1 MDDRSK
7 SSKTRRIILFPMP
20 FQGHMNPMMQLANIL
35 HSKGFTISI
44 LHHPYNSPHSSNY
57 PHLAFHLIPDGLSE
71 DQVSIHDI
79 PRVLHLLNTECIG
92 PSRECLRKLLATHDD
107 IECIITDA
115 MMYCSKDV
123 VEDLGIHRIVLRT
136 SSVSSFLAF
145 ATLPLLQEKG
155 YYYSDHNNNN
165 NLESR
170 RDDPVPELPPL
181 RVKDIPSIQSQNP
194 DVALKIIGNLVQG
207 TKTASGLIFNTFPD
221 LEEPNLPNLREHF
234 RMPTFLIG
242 PFHKFFSAASSSLLT
257 QDRSAISWLDTQK
270 PDSVLYVSFGS
281 LAAMDED
288 HVTEVAWGLANSMQ
302 PFLWVV
308 RPGLV
313 QGSEWLESL
322 PNEFLEI
329 TSKRGYIVKWAPQ
342 QEVLSHP
349 AVGGFWTHSGWNSV
363 LESICEGVPMICSSF
378 FGDQTVNSRYI
389 NDVWNLGIELE
400 KGFERE
406 EIESAIRKIMVD
418 GEGQEIRER
427 ALRLKEKVQGSLKTD
442 GFSSQSLNDLS
453 DFISSFKSSGA

>member
-1 MDDRSK
+1 MDDPSK
-7 SSKTRRIILFPMP
+7 SSKTRRIILFPLP
-20 FQGHMNPMMQLANIL
+20 FQGHINPMIQLANIL

-44 LHHPYNSPHSSNY
+44 IHTHFNSPDPSKY
-57 PHLAFHLIPDGLSE
+57 PHLTFHFIPVGLSE
-71 DQVSIHDI
+71 DQASIHDI
-79 PRVLHLLNTECIG
+79 LRALHLLNTECIG

-107 IECIITDA
+107 IQCMITDA

-136 SSVSSFLAF
+136 SSVCSFLAF

-155 YYYSDHNNNN
+155 YFSDHHN
-165 NLESR
+165 NLGI

-181 RVKDIPSIQSQNP
+181 RVKDIPSIQRPNP
-194 DVALKIIGNLVQG
+194 NDALKIIRNMVQG
-207 TKTASGLIFNTFPD
+207 TKTASGLILNTFQE
-221 LEEPNLPNLREHF
+221 LEEPNLDYLCQHF

-378 FGDQTVNSRYI
+378 FSDQTVNSRYI
-389 NDVWNLGIELE
+389 NDVWKLGIKLE
-400 KGFERE
+400 CGLKRE
-406 EIESAIRKIMVD
+406 EIESAIRKILMLD
-418 GEGQEIRER
+418 REGQEIRER
-427 ALRLKEKVQGSLKTD
+427 ALCLKVKIQVSLKTD
-442 GFSSQSLNDLS
+442 GFSSQSLNALS
-453 DFISSFKSSGA
+453 DLISSFQSSCV